1 MATRQAAS
9 PRSIYIRDIR
19 IRAPT
24 NIILMHGL
32 RGILEQLLLYMIQSP
47 YSRTPM
53 TATPHAP
60 VLVPHTS
67 TGTGPGTILPDT
79 GTLPERPLNGQPD
92 GPNSYRPRPYY
103 IIIQFAPQVANT

>member
-9 PRSIYIRDIR
+9 PRPIYIRDIR

-32 RGILEQLLLYMIQSP
+32 RGILEQHLLYMTTSP

-53 TATPHAP
+53 TATPLRARTG
-60 VLVPHTS
+60 TS
-67 TGTGPGTILPDT
+67 YQCRYTPSTGPGTILPDT
-79 GTLPERPLNGQPD
+79 GALPERPLSGHAR
-92 GPNSYRPRPYY
+92 RP
-103 IIIQFAPQVANT
+103 